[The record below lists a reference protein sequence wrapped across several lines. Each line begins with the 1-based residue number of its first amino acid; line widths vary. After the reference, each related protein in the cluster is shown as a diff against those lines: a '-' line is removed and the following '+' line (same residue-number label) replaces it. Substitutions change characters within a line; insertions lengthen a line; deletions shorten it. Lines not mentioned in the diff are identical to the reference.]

1 MTGHSNWLLKCVTM
15 VYSYKEDKKKY
26 IDIISLYTRRR
37 RSIDLEIVDKHILDI
52 IEWMKCFFLFF
63 LFFSLIDFLR
73 VVFFSFLSKGM
84 SSEEISF
91 NKETFFFFA
100 YLLRVWLF
108 VIRRK
113 RRRNK
118 VEINKN
124 YPSCAAAA
132 PYNRRN
138 KKTKKDHLHDSRTG
152 VSHTHRES
160 EEKNNTKRKDV
171 FQIDRW

>member
-91 NKETFFFFA
+91 NKETFFF
-100 YLLRVWLF
+100 LL
-108 VIRRK
+108 I
-113 RRRNK
+113 
-118 VEINKN
+118 
-124 YPSCAAAA
+124 CC
-132 PYNRRN
+132 
-138 KKTKKDHLHDSRTG
+138 
-152 VSHTHRES
+152 
-160 EEKNNTKRKDV
+160 
-171 FQIDRW
+171 

>member
-1 MTGHSNWLLKCVTM
+1 
-15 VYSYKEDKKKY
+15 
-26 IDIISLYTRRR
+26 
-37 RSIDLEIVDKHILDI
+37 
-52 IEWMKCFFLFF
+52 MKCFFLFF

-73 VVFFSFLSKGM
+73 VVFFPFYQRECLAKKFHSIKKL
-84 SSEEISF
+84 
-91 NKETFFFFA
+91 FFFA
-100 YLLRVWLF
+100 YLLLVWLF
-108 VIRRK
+108 AIRRK

-152 VSHTHRES
+152 VSHAHRES

>member
-1 MTGHSNWLLKCVTM
+1 MDEMFLL
-15 VYSYKEDKKKY
+15 
-26 IDIISLYTRRR
+26 L
-37 RSIDLEIVDKHILDI
+37 
-52 IEWMKCFFLFF
+52 F
-63 LFFSLIDFLR
+63 LFFSLIDFLG
-73 VVFFSFLSKGM
+73 VCFFSFLSKGM

-100 YLLRVWLF
+100 YLLLVWLLA
-108 VIRRK
+108 IRRK

-152 VSHTHRES
+152 VSHAHRES